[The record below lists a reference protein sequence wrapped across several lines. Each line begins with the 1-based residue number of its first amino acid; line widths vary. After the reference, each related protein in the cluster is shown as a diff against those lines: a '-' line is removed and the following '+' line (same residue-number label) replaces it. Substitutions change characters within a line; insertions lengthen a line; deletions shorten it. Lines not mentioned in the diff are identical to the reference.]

1 MTSFDFYSTFLH
13 GLVSMFLLINAFM
26 VLAVAHLVSL
36 VSSVGQVHFKMQY
49 KVICNVTILLLVR
62 SNTFLIVLFFSYFK
76 QEQVDKR

>member
-36 VSSVGQVHFKMQY
+36 VSSVRQVHFKMQY
-49 KVICNVTILLLVR
+49 KVIRNVTTLLLVK
-62 SNTFLIVLFFSYFK
+62 SNTFLIVLLFSYFK

>member
-26 VLAVAHLVSL
+26 VLVVAHLVSL
-36 VSSVGQVHFKMQY
+36 VSSVRQVHFKMQY
-49 KVICNVTILLLVR
+49 KVIRNVTTLLLVK
-62 SNTFLIVLFFSYFK
+62 SNTFLIVLLFSYFK

>member
-36 VSSVGQVHFKMQY
+36 VSSVGQVYFKMQY
-49 KVICNVTILLLVR
+49 KVICNVTTLLLVK
-62 SNTFLIVLFFSYFK
+62 SNTFLIVLLLVTLNRS
-76 QEQVDKR
+76 R

>member
-26 VLAVAHLVSL
+26 VLVVAHLVSL

-49 KVICNVTILLLVR
+49 KVICNVTTLLLVK
-62 SNTFLIVLFFSYFK
+62 SNTFLIVLLLVTLNRS
-76 QEQVDKR
+76 R

>member
-36 VSSVGQVHFKMQY
+36 VSSVRQVHFKMQY
-49 KVICNVTILLLVR
+49 KVIRNVTTLLLVK
-62 SNTFLIVLFFSYFK
+62 SNTFLIVLLLVTLNRS
-76 QEQVDKR
+76 R